1 MNRRRR
7 HCSPFKWPLLAAGC
21 FASVASVAIAVPA
34 GAEPGPELPAPPST
48 VEIKQPVPAPP
59 APASPFPDPYSPYA
73 AAAET
78 RSNPVGVFTDLIA
91 GAAQDPLLAQS
102 ASPALPGT
110 APFQAPSAD
119 MLESVSPLM
128 PQNFGMPGDELT
140 NPYAL
145 AQGVAPGPFAR
156 IDAFQGVRALLHG
169 ALGRM
174 PREELGLPLAGTAPP
189 PDTIIPPGL
198 VQFLPPA
205 EEILPP
211 PTQPTGSPPN

>member
-1 MNRRRR
+1 MDRRRR
-7 HCSPFKWPLLAAGC
+7 PRTPFGWPLLAAGC
-21 FASVASVAIAVPA
+21 FASAASVAIAVPA
-34 GAEPGPELPAPPST
+34 GAEPEPALPAPPPT
-48 VEIKQPVPAPP
+48 VEAVLPVPA
-59 APASPFPDPYSPYA
+59 SPVPDPYSPYA

-78 RSNPVGVFTDLIA
+78 RNNPAGVFADLIA
-91 GAAQDPLLAQS
+91 GADQNPMLAQS
-102 ASPALPGT
+102 ATPALPG
-110 APFQAPSAD
+110 AASFQAPGAD
-119 MLESVSPLM
+119 LLESVSVLM

-156 IDAFQGVRALLHG
+156 VDAFQGVRALLHG

-189 PDTIIPPGL
+189 PDAVIPPGL

-211 PTQPTGSPPN
+211 PTQPPSNPPS

>member
-1 MNRRRR
+1 MDRRQRSPRGRR
-7 HCSPFKWPLLAAGC
+7 AALAAGL
-21 FASVASVAIAVPA
+21 AAWATAVATAATA
-34 GAEPGPELPAPPST
+34 GADPAPPSPTPPPT
-48 VEIKQPVPAPP
+48 VDVPPETPV
-59 APASPFPDPYSPYA
+59 PYSPYV
-73 AAAET
+73 AAEET
-78 RSNPVGVFTDLIA
+78 RNNPAGVFTDLIA
-91 GAAQDPLLAQS
+91 GANQNPLLAQS
-102 ASPALPGT
+102 ATPALPGT

-119 MLESVSPLM
+119 MLESISLLM
-128 PQNFGMPGDELT
+128 PQNFGMPGDEQQ

-156 IDAFQGVRALLHG
+156 VDAFQGVRALLHG

-189 PDTIIPPGL
+189 PDAVIPPGL

-211 PTQPTGSPPN
+211 PTQMPGSPPS

>member
-7 HCSPFKWPLLAAGC
+7 PRTPFGWPLLAAGC
-21 FASVASVAIAVPA
+21 FASAASVAIAVPA
-34 GAEPGPELPAPPST
+34 GAEPEPALPAPPPT
-48 VEIKQPVPAPP
+48 VEAVLPG
-59 APASPFPDPYSPYA
+59 PASPVPDPYSPYA

-78 RSNPVGVFTDLIA
+78 RNNPAGVFADLIA
-91 GAAQDPLLAQS
+91 GADQNPMLAQS
-102 ASPALPGT
+102 ATPALPG
-110 APFQAPSAD
+110 AASFQAPGAD
-119 MLESVSPLM
+119 LLESVSVLM

-156 IDAFQGVRALLHG
+156 VDAFQGVRALLHG

-189 PDTIIPPGL
+189 LDAVIPPGL
-198 VQFLPPA
+198 VQFLPPT
-205 EEILPP
+205 EEIPPP

>member
-1 MNRRRR
+1 MDRRQSSPRWRR
-7 HCSPFKWPLLAAGC
+7 AALAAGL
-21 FASVASVAIAVPA
+21 AAWATAVATAATA
-34 GAEPGPELPAPPST
+34 GADPAPPSPTPPPT
-48 VEIKQPVPAPP
+48 VDVPPETPV
-59 APASPFPDPYSPYA
+59 PYSPYV
-73 AAAET
+73 AAEET
-78 RSNPVGVFTDLIA
+78 RNNPAGVFTDLIA
-91 GAAQDPLLAQS
+91 GANQNPLLAQS
-102 ASPALPGT
+102 ATPALPGT

-119 MLESVSPLM
+119 MLESISLLM
-128 PQNFGMPGDELT
+128 PQNFGMPGDEQQ

-156 IDAFQGVRALLHG
+156 VDAFQGVRALLHG

-189 PDTIIPPGL
+189 PDAVIPPGL

-211 PTQPTGSPPN
+211 PTQMPGSPPS

>member
-1 MNRRRR
+1 MDRRQSSPRWRR
-7 HCSPFKWPLLAAGC
+7 AVLAAGLL
-21 FASVASVAIAVPA
+21 AWSAVVAAAAPA
-34 GAEPGPELPAPPST
+34 GADPAPTFPAPPPA
-48 VEIKQPVPAPP
+48 VDVPPQPPV
-59 APASPFPDPYSPYA
+59 PYSPYVA
-73 AAAET
+73 TDET
-78 RSNPVGVFTDLIA
+78 RNNPAGVFIDLIA
-91 GAAQDPLLAQS
+91 GAAQGPLLAQS

-110 APFQAPSAD
+110 APFQAPRAD

-189 PDTIIPPGL
+189 PDVVIPPGL
-198 VQFLPPA
+198 VQFLPPV

-211 PTQPTGSPPN
+211 PIQLSGSPPN

>member
-1 MNRRRR
+1 MDRQQSSPRWRRAA
-7 HCSPFKWPLLAAGC
+7 LAAGL
-21 FASVASVAIAVPA
+21 VAGAAAVAAAAPA
-34 GAEPGPELPAPPST
+34 GADPDPTFPAPPFPT
-48 VEIKQPVPAPP
+48 PPLAVDVPPEPPV
-59 APASPFPDPYSPYA
+59 PYSPYV
-73 AAAET
+73 AAEET
-78 RSNPVGVFTDLIA
+78 RNNPAGVFTDLIA
-91 GAAQDPLLAQS
+91 GTNQNPLLAQS
-102 ASPALPGT
+102 ATPALPGT

-119 MLESVSPLM
+119 MLESISLLM
-128 PQNFGMPGDELT
+128 PQNFGMPGDEQQ

-156 IDAFQGVRALLHG
+156 VDAFQGVRALLHG

-189 PDTIIPPGL
+189 PDAVIPPGL

-211 PTQPTGSPPN
+211 PTQMPGSPPS

>member
-1 MNRRRR
+1 MDRRQSSPRWRR
-7 HCSPFKWPLLAAGC
+7 AARAAGLAAW
-21 FASVASVAIAVPA
+21 ATAVATAATA
-34 GAEPGPELPAPPST
+34 GADPAPPSPTPPPT
-48 VEIKQPVPAPP
+48 VDVPPETPV
-59 APASPFPDPYSPYA
+59 PYSPYV
-73 AAAET
+73 AAEET
-78 RSNPVGVFTDLIA
+78 RNNPAGVFTDLIA
-91 GAAQDPLLAQS
+91 GANQNPLLAQS
-102 ASPALPGT
+102 ATPALPGT

-119 MLESVSPLM
+119 MLESISLLM
-128 PQNFGMPGDELT
+128 PQNFGMPGDEQQ

-156 IDAFQGVRALLHG
+156 VDAFQGVRALLHG

-189 PDTIIPPGL
+189 PDAVIPPGL

-211 PTQPTGSPPN
+211 PTQMPGSPPS

>member
-1 MNRRRR
+1 MDRRRR
-7 HCSPFKWPLLAAGC
+7 PRTPFGWPLLAAGC
-21 FASVASVAIAVPA
+21 FASAASVAIAVPA
-34 GAEPGPELPAPPST
+34 GAEPEPALPAPPPT
-48 VEIKQPVPAPP
+48 VEAVLPVPA
-59 APASPFPDPYSPYA
+59 SPVPDPYSPYA

-78 RSNPVGVFTDLIA
+78 RNNPAGVFADLIA
-91 GAAQDPLLAQS
+91 GADQNPMLAQS
-102 ASPALPGT
+102 ATPALPG
-110 APFQAPSAD
+110 AASFQAPGAD
-119 MLESVSPLM
+119 LLESVSILM

-156 IDAFQGVRALLHG
+156 VDAFQGVRALLHG

-189 PDTIIPPGL
+189 PDAVIPPGL

-211 PTQPTGSPPN
+211 PTQPPSNPPS

>member
-7 HCSPFKWPLLAAGC
+7 PRAPFGWPLLAAGC
-21 FASVASVAIAVPA
+21 FASAASVAIAVPA
-34 GAEPGPELPAPPST
+34 GAEPEPALPAPPPT
-48 VEIKQPVPAPP
+48 VEVVLR
-59 APASPFPDPYSPYA
+59 APASPVPDPYSPYA

-78 RSNPVGVFTDLIA
+78 RDNPAGVFIDLIA
-91 GAAQDPLLAQS
+91 DAAQDPLLAQS

-110 APFQAPSAD
+110 APFQAPSPD
-119 MLESVSPLM
+119 MLESVSPLL
-128 PQNFGMPGDELT
+128 PQNFGMPSDELT

-189 PDTIIPPGL
+189 PDAVIPPGL

-211 PTQPTGSPPN
+211 PTQLPGSSPN